1 MGITENGSA
10 TSRNFGMRSSV
21 LILRSARAEEVPQ
34 VQSRRARVSKYED
47 GHGAGPHASRRIAA
61 QPTRASV
68 CARAA
73 MLLSMRARRI
83 LAKRSQW
90 RFGRRSHGERP
101 TCGCKKWPPAPY
113 HCFPI
118 VIYNEPRN
126 LRAYGTATDFGETN
140 ATRILAE
147 RSQRDFGESNFVV
160 AERKS

>member
-34 VQSRRARVSKYED
+34 VQTRRARVSKDED
-47 GHGAGPHASRRIAA
+47 GHGAGPHASRRIVA

-126 LRAYGTATDFGETN
+126 LRAYGDSDGFWRNERNAHFGGTKP
-140 ATRILAE
+140 TR
-147 RSQRDFGESNFVV
+147 FW
-160 AERKS
+160 RKQLRRR

>member
-10 TSRNFGMRSSV
+10 TSRNFGMRSSA

-34 VQSRRARVSKYED
+34 VQTRRARVSKDED

-90 RFGRRSHGERP
+90 RFGRRSHGR
-101 TCGCKKWPPAPY
+101 T
-113 HCFPI
+113 
-118 VIYNEPRN
+118 N
-126 LRAYGTATDFGETN
+126 LRLQEMAAGSVPLFPACY
-140 ATRILAE
+140 L
-147 RSQRDFGESNFVV
+147 Q
-160 AERKS
+160 

>member
-1 MGITENGSA
+1 MGITANGSA
-10 TSRNFGMRSSV
+10 TSRELGCPHPEERACA
-21 LILRSARAEEVPQ
+21 SASAKSNE
-34 VQSRRARVSKYED
+34 RARVSKDED

-90 RFGRRSHGERP
+90 RRSHGERP
-101 TCGCKKWPPAPY
+101 TCGWPPAPY

-126 LRAYGTATDFGETN
+126 LRAYGDSDGFWRNERNAHFGETKP
-140 ATRILAE
+140 T
-147 RSQRDFGESNFVV
+147 QFW
-160 AERKS
+160 RKQLRRC

>member
-34 VQSRRARVSKYED
+34 VQTRRARVSKDED

-68 CARAA
+68 CGRAA

-90 RFGRRSHGERP
+90 RRSHGENQPAAARNGRRLRTIVSRLLFTMNRA
-101 TCGCKKWPPAPY
+101 TCA
-113 HCFPI
+113 
-118 VIYNEPRN
+118 RT
-126 LRAYGTATDFGETN
+126 GTATDFGETN
-140 ATRILAE
+140 ATRILAK

>member
-21 LILRSARAEEVPQ
+21 LILRSARAEEVPR
-34 VQSRRARVSKYED
+34 VQTRRARVSKDED

-73 MLLSMRARRI
+73 MLLSMRARRV
-83 LAKRSQW
+83 LADEATGKDQPAAATN
-90 RFGRRSHGERP
+90 GRRLRTIVSRLLSTMNRA
-101 TCGCKKWPPAPY
+101 TCA
-113 HCFPI
+113 
-118 VIYNEPRN
+118 RT
-126 LRAYGTATDFGETN
+126 GTATDFGETN
-140 ATRILAE
+140 ATRILAK